1 MNGFSISSEVYVTL
15 TDNETIAEINQASR
29 GINKPTDVL
38 SFPMLSFN
46 ERVPVIDAGD
56 VDPETGIVFLGDIM
70 ISVEK
75 AVEQAGSYGHSLER
89 ELCFLVVHGML
100 HLIGFDHETQEDE
113 KEMMARQEEV
123 LQELGLSR

>member
-1 MNGFSISSEVYVTL
+1 
-15 TDNETIAEINQASR
+15 
-29 GINKPTDVL
+29 
-38 SFPMLSFN
+38 
-46 ERVPVIDAGD
+46 
-56 VDPETGIVFLGDIM
+56 M

-75 AVEQAGSYGHSLER
+75 AVEQAQAYGHSLER

>member
-15 TDNETIAEINQASR
+15 TDNESIAEINQTSR

-38 SFPMLSFN
+38 SFPMLTFN
-46 ERVPVIDAGD
+46 EHIPVIDAGD
-56 VDPETGIVFLGDIM
+56 VDPETGMVFLGDIM

-75 AVEQAGSYGHSLER
+75 AVEQAQAYGHSLER